1 MGINLVSP
9 AGVPWSADYVSVTAD
24 PITDL
29 TTDMSAEQR
38 ARSGYEHLIQL
49 TDDEDVRKVLAFLR
63 EREVVHFQRFG
74 ELLVDIQDHTLM
86 TVISLWI
93 KNNQLNYF
101 NCLS

>member
-49 TDDEDVRKVLAFLR
+49 TNDEDVRKVLAFLR

-74 ELLVDIQDHTLM
+74 ELLVDIQDHY
-86 TVISLWI
+86 
-93 KNNQLNYF
+93 NHERYF
-101 NCLS
+101 FMDKE

>member
-49 TDDEDVRKVLAFLR
+49 TNDEDVIKMLTFLY
-63 EREVVHFQRFG
+63 EREVPISNILKNY
-74 ELLVDIQDHTLM
+74 LLIPKIIIIT
-86 TVISLWI
+86 TWI
-93 KNNQLNYF
+93 GYN
-101 NCLS
+101 

>member
-38 ARSGYEHLIQL
+38 ARFGYEHLIQL
-49 TDDEDVRKVLAFLR
+49 TNDEDVRKVLAFLR

-74 ELLVDIQDHTLM
+74 ELLVDIQDHY
-86 TVISLWI
+86 
-93 KNNQLNYF
+93 NHDRYF
-101 NCLS
+101 FMDEE